1 MTQKAAILSGTQGKG
16 VSGDSGCNRS
26 VLPFGL
32 YDSLNSVVLETDMV
46 DINVV
51 WSLCQGPLGESQPRV
66 LEQNHITYGKKRI
79 TSCKAVSGVGLSP
92 PRDQAPE
99 HGT

>member
-1 MTQKAAILSGTQGKG
+1 MSGTQGKR

-32 YDSLNSVVLETDMV
+32 YDSLNSVVLEIDMADV
-46 DINVV
+46 NVV

-66 LEQNHITYGKKRI
+66 LEQSHVTYGKNELPVAKQ
-79 TSCKAVSGVGLSP
+79 CLV
-92 PRDQAPE
+92 
-99 HGT
+99 